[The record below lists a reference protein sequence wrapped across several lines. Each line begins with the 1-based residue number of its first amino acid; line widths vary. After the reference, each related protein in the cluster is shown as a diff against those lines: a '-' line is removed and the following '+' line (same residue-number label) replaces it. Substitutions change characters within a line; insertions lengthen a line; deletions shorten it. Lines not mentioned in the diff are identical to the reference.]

1 MKRTKKYLSL
11 MLTVLMVLAI
21 FVGCASNQPQDN
33 TAEPTAEPAITPE
46 ATATEEP
53 APQETDIQD
62 ADADSYLNVLL
73 NSEPSSLDVAK
84 FLDTYSRSV
93 MYNILEPLTRIQN
106 GVVTGAGAETWEV
119 SEDGLTYTF
128 HLRDNKWSD
137 GQAVVA
143 GDYLY
148 ALQRQ
153 ADPANAWPLASD
165 MFSIVGFEDIFG
177 GNADMST
184 LGVTAPD
191 DKTLVVTLN
200 SADTGFLTNTD
211 IFPCRKDYV
220 EQYGDQYGAD
230 ADKVIGCGPFVLKE
244 WNHSSSL
251 VFEKN
256 DQYWEADAVKLTKY
270 TSHIMEDMNAKM
282 SSFENGS
289 LDYINVSNID
299 YINKFSADSS
309 LNSKKQSAART
320 FIIVFNLSLI
330 HI

>member
-153 ADPANAWPLASD
+153 ADPANA
-165 MFSIVGFEDIFG
+165 
-177 GNADMST
+177 
-184 LGVTAPD
+184 
-191 DKTLVVTLN
+191 
-200 SADTGFLTNTD
+200 
-211 IFPCRKDYV
+211 
-220 EQYGDQYGAD
+220 
-230 ADKVIGCGPFVLKE
+230 
-244 WNHSSSL
+244 
-251 VFEKN
+251 
-256 DQYWEADAVKLTKY
+256 
-270 TSHIMEDMNAKM
+270 
-282 SSFENGS
+282 
-289 LDYINVSNID
+289 
-299 YINKFSADSS
+299 
-309 LNSKKQSAART
+309 
-320 FIIVFNLSLI
+320 
-330 HI
+330 